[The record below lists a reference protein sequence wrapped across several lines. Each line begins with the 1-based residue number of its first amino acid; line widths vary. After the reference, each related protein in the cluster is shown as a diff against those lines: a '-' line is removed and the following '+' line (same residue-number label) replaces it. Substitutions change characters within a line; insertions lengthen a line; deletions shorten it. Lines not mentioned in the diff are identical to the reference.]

1 MFDSDQEDMVILYKF
16 PKGLHCK
23 ALVDLPFSKTPDVD
37 LDLDCESFV
46 QPLYYYFSFVYYSN
60 PAFLFVLEVMG
71 KLIII
76 VQVLHQKEK
85 CKSKNAMGMRL
96 MELKLNQL

>member
-71 KLIII
+71 KFDYRFIKKA
-76 VQVLHQKEK
+76 QAEK
-85 CKSKNAMGMRL
+85 VERAKAEKA
-96 MELKLNQL
+96 